1 MPMTNTKT
9 IKQIMPSMQAAE
21 GDGMVI
27 YRAFPSGSVSEID
40 PFLLLDEIGPLQFQP
55 GEGKGF
61 PDHPH
66 RGFETVT
73 YLLEGEMEHRDSGGN
88 HGVLRPGDVQWM
100 TAGSGLVHSEMP
112 GPRLIR
118 DGGRL
123 HGFQLW
129 INLPK
134 NRKMTPPRYQELAS
148 ARIPVALNAEGDVA
162 VRIISGE
169 ALGIHG
175 PIQSE
180 NPIVY
185 LHFTLQPGAEHVHPI
200 PAGYTTILY
209 LINGAGVFD
218 SKSGNVQAR
227 KVITFLNGGD
237 SVRLSNPAGRGEVL
251 NLLLL
256 AGKPLGEPIAR
267 YGPFVMNTRDELKE
281 AFEDYRSGRMG
292 GIAPRA

>member
-1 MPMTNTKT
+1 MTNTKT
-9 IKQIMPSMQAAE
+9 IRQILPSIRAAE

-27 YRAFPSGSVSEID
+27 HRAFPGSSVSEID
-40 PFLLLDEIGPLQFQP
+40 PFLLLDEMGPLEIQP

-73 YLLEGEMEHRDSGGN
+73 YLLEGEMEHRDSSGN

-112 GPRLIR
+112 GSNMIR

-129 INLPK
+129 INLP
-134 NRKMTPPRYQELAS
+134 RSQKMIPPHYQELAS
-148 ARIPVALNAEGDVA
+148 SRIPVTRNAAGDVE
-162 VRIISGE
+162 VKVISGE
-169 ALGIHG
+169 ALGVRG

-185 LHFTLQPGAEHVHPI
+185 LHFTIQPGGEHAQPI
-200 PAGYTTILY
+200 LDGYTAIAY
-209 LINGAGVFD
+209 LIGGEGIFD
-218 SKSGNVQAR
+218 AKTGTVKAR
-227 KVITFLNGGD
+227 KLIVFANGGD
-237 SVRLSNPAGRGEVL
+237 SVLLSNPEGSGEAL

-256 AGKPLGEPIAR
+256 AGKPLEEPVAR
-267 YGPFVMNTRDELKE
+267 YGPFVMNTREELQQ

-292 GIAPRA
+292 TISPGD